1 MPAQTEMTSA
11 APTEGYTMS
20 LSLFSLEGKIALIT
34 GSGQGIGLALAE
46 GLSGAGAHVVL
57 NGRNPDKLEKAR
69 AAIAA
74 GGRKVST
81 QAFDVTD
88 HAAVE
93 AGIAAI
99 EAQVGPIDILIN
111 NAGMQKR
118 APITEFPIDGWHE
131 VVATNLHSV
140 FYVTQAVTKRMVPRR
155 RGKIVSIGSVMS
167 ELGRATII
175 PYTATKGAVKMMTR
189 GLAAELGKHNIQA
202 NAIGPGY
209 FATEINE
216 ALIADEAFSAWVSTR
231 TPAGRWGETKELV
244 GAAIFLSSA
253 ASDYVNGHLLMV
265 DGGLTAVV

>member
-1 MPAQTEMTSA
+1 
-11 APTEGYTMS
+11 MS
-20 LSLFSLEGKIALIT
+20 LSLFSLEGKIALVT

-46 GLSGAGAHVVL
+46 GLSEAGAHVVL
-57 NGRNPDKLEKAR
+57 NGRDKAKLERAQKAL
-69 AAIAA
+69 AAA
-74 GGRKVST
+74 GRKASI
-81 QAFDVTD
+81 APFDVTD
-88 HAAVE
+88 QKAVE

-99 EAQVGPIDILIN
+99 EAEIGPIDILIN

-118 APITEFPIDGWHE
+118 APITEFPVEGWHE
-131 VVATNLHSV
+131 VMNTNLHSV
-140 FYVTQAVTKRMVPRR
+140 FYVTQAVTKRMVPRK
-155 RGKIVSIGSVMS
+155 RGKIINIGSVMS

-175 PYTATKGAVKMMTR
+175 PYTASKGAVKMMTR

-209 FATEINE
+209 FATEINA
-216 ALIADEAFSAWVSTR
+216 ALIADEAFSNWVATR

-244 GAAIFLSSA
+244 GAAIFLSAA

>member
-1 MPAQTEMTSA
+1 M
-11 APTEGYTMS
+11 
-20 LSLFSLEGKIALIT
+20 SLFSLEGKVALVT

-46 GLSGAGAHVVL
+46 GLSEAGAHVVL
-57 NGRNPDKLEKAR
+57 NGRDRSKLERAHKAL
-69 AAIAA
+69 AAA
-74 GGRKVST
+74 GRKASIA
-81 QAFDVTD
+81 AFDVTD
-88 HAAVE
+88 QKAVE
-93 AGIAAI
+93 AGVAAI
-99 EAQVGPIDILIN
+99 EAGTGPIDILVN

-118 APITEFPIDGWHE
+118 APITEFPVEGWHE
-131 VVATNLHSV
+131 VMNTNLHSV
-140 FYVTQAVTKRMVPRR
+140 FYVTQAVTKRMVPRK
-155 RGKIVSIGSVMS
+155 RGKIISIGSVMS

-175 PYTATKGAVKMMTR
+175 PYTASKGAVKMMTR

-209 FATEINE
+209 FTTEINK
-216 ALIADEAFSAWVSTR
+216 ALLADEAFTSWVCSR

>member
-1 MPAQTEMTSA
+1 
-11 APTEGYTMS
+11 MS
-20 LSLFSLEGKIALIT
+20 LSLFSLEGKVALVT

-46 GLSGAGAHVVL
+46 GLSEAGAHVVL
-57 NGRNPDKLEKAR
+57 NGRDRSKLERAHKALAGAGR
-69 AAIAA
+69 EASIA
-74 GGRKVST
+74 
-81 QAFDVTD
+81 AFDVTD
-88 HAAVE
+88 QKAVE

-99 EAQVGPIDILIN
+99 EAGTGPIDILVN

-118 APITEFPIDGWHE
+118 APITEFPVEGWHE
-131 VVATNLHSV
+131 VMNTNLHSV
-140 FYVTQAVTKRMVPRR
+140 FYVTQAVTKRMVPRK
-155 RGKIVSIGSVMS
+155 RGKIISIGSVMS

-175 PYTATKGAVKMMTR
+175 PYTASKGAVKMMTR

-209 FATEINE
+209 FTTEINK
-216 ALIADEAFSAWVSTR
+216 ALLADEAFTSWVCSR

>member
-1 MPAQTEMTSA
+1 
-11 APTEGYTMS
+11 MS
-20 LSLFSLEGKIALIT
+20 LSLFSLEGKIALVT

-46 GLSGAGAHVVL
+46 GLSDAGAHVVL
-57 NGRNPDKLEKAR
+57 NGRDKAKLERAR
-69 AAIAA
+69 QALAAA
-74 GGRKVST
+74 GRKASVA
-81 QAFDVTD
+81 AFDVTD
-88 HAAVE
+88 QKAVE

-99 EAQVGPIDILIN
+99 EAEIGPIDILIN

-118 APITEFPIDGWHE
+118 APITEFPVEGWHE
-131 VVATNLHSV
+131 VINTNLHSV
-140 FYVTQAVTKRMVPRR
+140 FYVTQAVTKRMVPRK
-155 RGKIVSIGSVMS
+155 RGKIISIGSVMS

-175 PYTATKGAVKMMTR
+175 PYTASKGAVKMMTR

-209 FATEINE
+209 FATEINA
-216 ALIADEAFSAWVSTR
+216 ALIADEAFSNWVSSR